1 MGSIAFIL
9 AEAQG
14 FEPWKPFGLP
24 VFKTGAIDH
33 SARLPLLQ
41 AHDSTTLETTTS
53 LFIEWCFSR
62 CNFSNQFMNIIFS
75 LFRRIGL
82 LALSLSLGGCAVLM
96 PTAQTPYQLG
106 EGLTSTPATSW
117 KWIDARTSVPAEN
130 TSTRDGLIFGESG
143 LQPSSFEF
151 IQAEFARAVAK
162 YDEREALEAKL
173 RGQTLRLLSFEGS
186 AGLRIRLSENQQGKW
201 EVIRAHLVVT
211 VGDTQYEASD
221 VRTFNNSDKPSPLSP
236 SIADAISGLVRQI
249 HMF

>member
-1 MGSIAFIL
+1 
-9 AEAQG
+9 
-14 FEPWKPFGLP
+14 LP

-41 AHDSTTLETTTS
+41 AHDSTTLKVTRS
-53 LFIEWCFSR
+53 LFIEWFCFR
-62 CNFSNQFMNIIFS
+62 FNFSNQFMNIIFS
-75 LFRRIGL
+75 LFRRISL
-82 LALSLSLGGCAVLM
+82 LALVFSLGGCSVLM

-106 EGLTSTPATSW
+106 EGLAPIPATTSW

-162 YDEREALEAKL
+162 YEEREALEAKL